1 MAVHGG
7 PGVLRDLSGELK
19 KLKLGYYEVPQLAH
33 RLDRDTSGV
42 LILSRHPHAA
52 QMLAQ
57 WFHNHLIKKIYWA
70 VVIGRPNK
78 IIGTIQVPIG
88 YKNSGRHGFR
98 LVTFPHQTKSDG
110 KWRSL
115 KHSETEYKI
124 LRSSDNSH
132 LSLMEVRPVTGHRH
146 QIRIHMADVLNTPIL
161 GDSKY
166 CRYRHM
172 QPSILRLLRMDK
184 QQVAE
189 LKLHLHSKEI
199 VLPVCDK
206 NRYHHNVRISAPLPD
221 HFVDTLANCKLS
233 KYGFSTPM

>member
-98 LVTFPHQTKSDG
+98 VSHKLIVIRQMILTKISFQIQFG
-110 KWRSL
+110 CLITVPVKQFMPS
-115 KHSETEYKI
+115 Y
-124 LRSSDNSH
+124 
-132 LSLMEVRPVTGHRH
+132 LSRTYLLLLLYEE
-146 QIRIHMADVLNTPIL
+146 
-161 GDSKY
+161 S
-166 CRYRHM
+166 
-172 QPSILRLLRMDK
+172 SIL
-184 QQVAE
+184 
-189 LKLHLHSKEI
+189 
-199 VLPVCDK
+199 LP
-206 NRYHHNVRISAPLPD
+206 
-221 HFVDTLANCKLS
+221 LS
-233 KYGFSTPM
+233 KKYSSRR